1 MAQNMKKQIYMWP
14 SYWGKPVAHGSMGAV
29 SCNNI
34 YATRAGL
41 EILNKGGN
49 AFDAAVAVSLTL
61 SVVEPHHSGI
71 GGGCFSLLYD
81 AKTGKTEGIDGRGIA
96 PAKATADLFIKD
108 GEVQDEWK
116 DLGGQSV
123 ALPGLLKT
131 MDIVLKKYGT
141 MTLKD
146 VAAPAIRCAR
156 NGFGTSYTGALTMYD
171 NSVERKMRL
180 SEAFRKLYLKE
191 DGSFYRFGEIQ
202 KNQEIADLL
211 ENIAEQGVDYF
222 YKGKVAKQIVDLIN
236 DRGGCFDV
244 SDMESYE
251 PKFREPVKTTYRG
264 YEVAAFAPPS
274 GGCALVEM
282 LNILE
287 NYDVRSMGHN
297 TAASIHALTESMKL
311 GFADRSVALGDPD
324 FVNVDVERLT
334 SKKFAHE
341 RFTLAGEKAGEF
353 ASADRIEAKQYPGNT
368 SHFVVMDKDGNAF
381 SQTQT
386 IRDWFGCGIVVDG
399 LGFVLNNA
407 MSDFS
412 AAVGAMTSQGLAY
425 GSANAI
431 QGGKTPLSSMSPSMV
446 FKDGKPFLAIGA
458 AGGPRIITGTLQG
471 IVNAIDFD
479 MTPEQLVNAPYINC
493 LTRAQGLE
501 VEYGISGDT
510 RKILEEMGHKIVP
523 VPVDQ
528 AMSTMLNS
536 VMCIDGEFYAAG
548 TKRVDGCGGALLP
561 GGHIVLEGVS
571 QEEL

>member
-1 MAQNMKKQIYMWP
+1 MKKQIYMWP

-274 GGCALVEM
+274 GGYALVEM

-353 ASADRIEAKQYPGNT
+353 ASADGIEAKQYPGNT

>member
-353 ASADRIEAKQYPGNT
+353 ASADGIEAKQYPGNT

-571 QEEL
+571 Q